1 MPRTMP
7 SSTGL
12 PVHLGVQQLAQQV
25 VAGVLLALGQ
35 LVDEVVEQALAPA
48 WRRSWSSAN
57 SRTSRTH
64 PVKVSARSVET
75 PRMRAITRTGI
86 CWA

>member
-1 MPRTMP
+1 MPVLDRLAVDL
-7 SSTGL
+7 GL
-12 PVHLGVQQLAQQV
+12 QQLAEQV
-25 VAGVLLALGQ
+25 VAGVLAPLLELG
-35 LVDEVVEQALAPA
+35 DEVLDEAVRPC

-64 PVKVSARSVET
+64 PVKVSAMSVGT
-75 PRMRAITRTGI
+75 PRMWAMTRTGI